1 MGMVKKVKILSLI
14 ILFIFF
20 ISLTGCASL
29 RKKDLTSQ
37 ELRNQ
42 TQALEAELQKKNE
55 EIALLKERL
64 KEKEEI
70 SKSSFPEAKRRPSV
84 KQIQLAL
91 RNAGYNPGPIDGKI
105 GKQTR
110 QAIKAFQK
118 ANGLT
123 PDGKVGR
130 KTWELLR
137 QYLYKKDK

>member
-1 MGMVKKVKILSLI
+1 MVKKVKILSLI

-91 RNAGYNPGPIDGKI
+91 RNAGYNPGPIDGKM

>member
-91 RNAGYNPGPIDGKI
+91 RNAGYNPGPIDGRM

>member
-55 EIALLKERL
+55 EIALLKEKL

-91 RNAGYNPGPIDGKI
+91 RNAGYNPGPIDGKM

>member
-91 RNAGYNPGPIDGKI
+91 RNAGYNPGPIDGRM

-110 QAIKAFQK
+110 QAIKTFQK

-123 PDGKVGR
+123 PDGKIGR

>member
-91 RNAGYNPGPIDGKI
+91 RNAGYNPGPIDGKM